1 MNKSSSISLC
11 QNMLEAGDRYIY
23 LLKTRIDVREPFFLL
38 NLKKIDVENLISSN
52 GSEEIYPSY
61 R

>member
-23 LLKTRIDVREPFFLL
+23 PLKTRIDVRGPFFLL
-38 NLKKIDVENLISSN
+38 NLTKFKVENLISSN
-52 GSEEIYPSY
+52 GLEKIYPSY